1 MPIRTEAQR
10 NALASQYALAAP
22 FGTLHTADP
31 GTSGTATAE
40 VTATGSPA
48 YARKTITG
56 NWATGTA
63 ASSAV
68 TGSAVF
74 DVPSGTTVEY
84 AGVASSNVHAA
95 ATIRDSYDTPT
106 QAFSSQGTYTVTY
119 TYTQS

>member
-1 MPIRTEAQR
+1 MAIGVEAQR
-10 NALASQYALAAP
+10 NELASAYALAAP
-22 FGTLHTADP
+22 YGTLHTANP
-31 GTSGTATAE
+31 GTTGTATAE
-40 VTATGSPA
+40 VTGGSPA

-63 ASSAV
+63 SSSAV

-74 DVPSGTTVEY
+74 DVGSGVTVEW
-84 AGVASSNVHAA
+84 AGVASTNVAGA

-106 QAFSSQGTYTVTY
+106 QNFSSQGTYTVTY